1 MFGAVCF
8 MVRQWMARLIFW
20 VIVGHFSKLWIVFGC
35 LQFRQH
41 KLNRNKIAIYCSL
54 GSGDLRNWCISPK
67 KSQSRTSQLTYSS
80 RQIRHQQLTDCCL
93 HIEIVY
99 ICRFSHHSAESKTII
114 ISVDN
119 PYRLF
124 SMHYVTTSILADK
137 WLQAFRGPRCTQTLL
152 SCLLH
157 VAFKEPIFW

>member
-1 MFGAVCF
+1 MLSKCRYIDAATILTLDFSPRDFSWYVKWITVSKSAMFGAVCF

-80 RQIRHQQLTDCCL
+80 QQIRHQQLTDCCL

-99 ICRFSHHSAESKTII
+99 TVFLII
-114 ISVDN
+114 QLKVK
-119 PYRLF
+119 P
-124 SMHYVTTSILADK
+124 
-137 WLQAFRGPRCTQTLL
+137 
-152 SCLLH
+152 
-157 VAFKEPIFW
+157 